1 MIVCYICFLCITG
14 ATKQD
19 FLSRLQ
25 AVRNDNG
32 EETEDDEI
40 ADDADEI
47 AYDADEIAYD
57 DAYEAD
63 DADDAYEAD
72 EADKADKADKSSS

>member
-1 MIVCYICFLCITG
+1 LCICLLSITG

-32 EETEDDEI
+32 EETEDDD
-40 ADDADEI
+40 ADDADE
-47 AYDADEIAYD
+47 ADDAD

-63 DADDAYEAD
+63 DADDAD
-72 EADKADKADKSSS
+72 DDKGEENVIVMIFK